1 MYGVP
6 TILSQWCWPGVVD
19 FFLENWLNDTSI
31 RKLFSV
37 LIFVTFVAT
46 ASLQAMIYSKL
57 KLFSTPSPKKKVT
70 ISNADTRISS
80 RRTQSASGFGLF
92 APPTPNLED
101 IVDTNSKTGQDD
113 SDSNPP
119 NKSTILELP
128 LSADEKEAVMND
140 IMKQKAN
147 AKMQR
152 NNSSTATAKRKKTWC
167 NKSGQDH
174 LKKRYLNV
182 SYAAKL
188 VGCPMHED
196 YDCGKHKCCT
206 CEDAL
211 CQQKFTGRLDELRLE
226 MRTWWG
232 EL

>member
-1 MYGVP
+1 M
-6 TILSQWCWPGVVD
+6 
-19 FFLENWLNDTSI
+19 

-46 ASLQAMIYSKL
+46 ASLQAMIYAKL

-128 LSADEKEAVMND
+128 LSVDEKEALMND
-140 IMKQKAN
+140 VMKQKAN
-147 AKMQR
+147 AKMQH
-152 NNSSTATAKRKKTWC
+152 NNSSTTTAKRKKTWR

-174 LKKRYLNV
+174 AFEKMI
-182 SYAAKL
+182 SEHKL
-188 VGCPMHED
+188 CSKVGWMPNAQ
-196 YDCGKHKCCT
+196 G
-206 CEDAL
+206 L
-211 CQQKFTGRLDELRLE
+211 
-226 MRTWWG
+226 
-232 EL
+232 